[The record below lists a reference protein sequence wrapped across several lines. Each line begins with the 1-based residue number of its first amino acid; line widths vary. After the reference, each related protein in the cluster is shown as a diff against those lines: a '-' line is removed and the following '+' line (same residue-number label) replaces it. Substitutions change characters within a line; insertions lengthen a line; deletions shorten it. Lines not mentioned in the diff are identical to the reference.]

1 MPIAKALYTILPV
14 ENLERSKHY
23 WTSLGF
29 PINENFTDYRFAC
42 IELRKDA
49 NYIFL
54 STKKYYNEIHDGNE
68 ALYAHNTS
76 SNAIQLNNKKEII
89 ELISKAESLGAER
102 ILDPV
107 DLGWLYYETIK
118 DIDGNIWQFLY
129 VDDQVI

>member
-14 ENLERSKHY
+14 EDIEKSKHF
-23 WTSLGF
+23 WKSLGF
-29 PINENFTDYRFAC
+29 PINENFTDYRSAC
-42 IELRKDA
+42 IELRKHT

-54 STKKYYNEIHDGNE
+54 FTQKYYNEIHDGLEDLN
-68 ALYAHNTS
+68 AHPTS
-76 SNAIQLNNKKEII
+76 SNAIQLNTKREILDI
-89 ELISKAESLGAER
+89 ISIAESLGAER

>member
-1 MPIAKALYTILPV
+1 MPVAKALYTILPV
-14 ENLERSKHY
+14 EDLERSKQY

-29 PINENFTDYRFAC
+29 PINENFTDYRSAC

-54 STKKYYNEIHDGNE
+54 FTRKYYNEIHDGHDE
-68 ALYAHNTS
+68 LQMHKAS
-76 SNAIQLNNKKEII
+76 SNAIQLQTKKEI
-89 ELISKAESLGAER
+89 LDTVAKAESLGAEK

-107 DLGWLYYETIK
+107 DHGWLYYETIK
-118 DIDGNIWQFLY
+118 DIDGNIWQFLF